1 MLPRC
6 VAGQVV
12 KRAIKRFN
20 QDELGDWV
28 AELDCGHARHVRHK
42 PPWQNRPWVTTQAGR
57 SHMIGELIQCGLC
70 NRLEDQRGED

>member
-1 MLPRC
+1 

-28 AELDCGHARHVRHK
+28 VELDCGHTRHVRHK
-42 PPWQNRPWVTTQAGR
+42 PPWQNRPWVTTEAGR
-57 SHMIGELIQCGLC
+57 SQMIGKLIQCGLC